1 MAKEAPSTD
10 DFDLLDAGTLERR
23 RLRNR
28 ALVFLMSL
36 FTACVGLDR
45 YATSVSA
52 FLRRE
57 IDVFGNPV
65 FVPLDP
71 VSPEAFASIDFEFV
85 HEEVIP
91 TYVRALST
99 MEPNGSRRRVEYAHR
114 HLLHTLE
121 ADPNLV
127 ELWRELHL
135 LAMLD
140 PIRNARRIDYLLWA
154 HNHYLEVH
162 RVNFRLEA
170 ALTLYGDRPRLVTRS
185 YRVLEDTH
193 DAEGHRARFLQRLD
207 HLALTET
214 WLGHTDRE
222 SDGAMLVAD
231 RILHFS
237 IRHLWPGLVAALD
250 QRRPAR
256 ERGALPLLR
265 REAQAAIDP
274 ELYAVLVETAED
286 QQALLDAAQ
295 SIHARHR
302 CGSRFHVYD
311 LPYRGLSRRSYAA
324 LAMAIERSRGSS
336 CPDVTLSEAAQIVG
350 ASERLSQTPRLE
362 DALEALAAFGAR
374 AVAAHEV
381 RHVADGPSRQL
392 ACPGCPPMPSMARAE
407 LSAYLASFG
416 AEGIGGTAA
425 LIACSN
431 PQTERGVDAQ
441 AIRLAVEAAL
451 PNGCEGAYPADF
463 HARAQA
469 AEARYFGTRS
479 VAALPANFPAAPRL
493 LARRERVAPVD
504 LSWLVEDDVANEGAI
519 SSQPLEVILTSRL
532 MSAVRSAP

>member
-1 MAKEAPSTD
+1 MAKEASHAD
-10 DFDLLDAGTLERR
+10 DFDFLDAGALERR
-23 RLRNR
+23 RLRR
-28 ALVFLMSL
+28 QAFFVLLSC
-36 FTACVGLDR
+36 FTMCVGALR
-45 YATSVSA
+45 YGSNLSA

-57 IDVFGNPV
+57 IDLFGNPI

-71 VSPEAFASIDFEFV
+71 VSNEAFASIDFERV
-85 HEEVIP
+85 HEYALP
-91 TYVRALST
+91 HYVQALST
-99 MEPNGSRRRVEYAHR
+99 MDPNGSHRRVDYAHR
-114 HLLHTLE
+114 ALLHALE

-127 ELWRELHL
+127 DLWRELHL
-135 LAMLD
+135 LAMID

-154 HNHYLEVH
+154 HNHYLEV
-162 RVNFRLEA
+162 RGIDYRIEA
-170 ALTLYGDRPRLVTRS
+170 TLTLWGERPRLATRS
-185 YRVLEDTH
+185 YRVLEDAS
-193 DAEGHRARFLQRLD
+193 DAEGHRARFLQRVD

-237 IRHLWPGLVAALD
+237 IRHLWPGLVPALD
-250 QRRPAR
+250 QRRPPR

-274 ELYAVLVETAED
+274 ALYAVLVETAED

-295 SIHARHR
+295 SIHHRHR
-302 CGSRFHVYD
+302 CGSRFYVYD

-324 LAMAIERSRGSS
+324 LAMAIERSRGST

-350 ASERLSQTPRLE
+350 ASERLSQTPHLE

-392 ACPGCPPMPSMARAE
+392 ACPGCGPMPSMARAE

-416 AEGIGGTAA
+416 VEGVGGTAA

-441 AIRLAVEAAL
+441 AIRLAIEASL
-451 PNGCEGAYPADF
+451 PNGCERAYPEDF
-463 HARAQA
+463 YARARA
-469 AEARYFGTRS
+469 GESRYFGARTA
-479 VAALPANFPAAPRL
+479 AALPANFPSAPRL
-493 LARRERVAPVD
+493 LARREAVAPVD
-504 LSWLVEDDVANEGAI
+504 LSWLVEDDIETEAV

-532 MSAVRSAP
+532 MSAAVRSAP